1 MKFAI
6 KTMNRVD
13 TLKKMTLQ
21 MLEKYGVDHS
31 DIYLFVSTDKCVK
44 DYGEAF
50 PSMKIIRGPRGIVEI
65 DNFIVNYFEPGE
77 KYIYLNDDIRRLNYA
92 VDTSKLK
99 EVEKDEFLKLAE
111 ETFKTMEEKNI
122 SYAGCYPVANPYFM
136 RNAKHAKTYD
146 FKLITDPFS
155 FNINNRNVQLTK
167 FFLGDDFNENIFSDY
182 EKSILHY
189 QDRGSILR
197 LTHYCAD
204 VLYFNGA
211 TTSNRTKEN
220 SHKNAEL
227 FLKRYPKY
235 INSIKKNKNGFCS
248 IKFKKIKSEATA
260 VSAQKPLLSL
270 D

>member
-1 MKFAI
+1 MKFVI

-13 TLKKMTLQ
+13 LLKKMTIA
-21 MLEKYGVDHS
+21 MLDKYMVEHS
-31 DIYLFVSTDKCVK
+31 DIYLFVSTDKCEK
-44 DYGEAF
+44 EYSEAF
-50 PSMKIIRGPRGIVEI
+50 PDMNLIRGPRGIVEI

-92 VDTSKLK
+92 VDTATLR
-99 EVEKDEFLKLAE
+99 EVTKDEFLKLMDE
-111 ETFKTMEEKNI
+111 VFSIMEKNNI

-136 RNAKHAKTYD
+136 RNSKYDKTYD

-155 FNINNRNVQLTK
+155 FNINNRKVQLTK

-189 QDRGSILR
+189 MDRGSILR
-197 LTHYCAD
+197 LNHYCAD
-204 VLYFNGA
+204 VLYFNGS

-227 FLKRYPKY
+227 FLKRYPEY
-235 INSIKKNKNGFCS
+235 ISGIKKNKNGFCS
-248 IKFKKIKSEATA
+248 IKFKRIKSDR
-260 VSAQKPLLSL
+260 VLPV
-270 D
+270 